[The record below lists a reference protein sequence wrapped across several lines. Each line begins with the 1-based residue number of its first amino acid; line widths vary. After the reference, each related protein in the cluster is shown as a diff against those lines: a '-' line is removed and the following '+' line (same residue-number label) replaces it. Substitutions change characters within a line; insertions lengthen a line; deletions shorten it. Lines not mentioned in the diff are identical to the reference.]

1 MRVRG
6 GEYPGNSLLSVRP
19 SRQIDLKQP
28 RHESTDRLPGLD
40 LLRAIAILWVMDFH
54 AQAFQIVASS
64 DHVARFGWMGVDLF
78 FALSGFLI
86 GSQLLRPLSKG
97 QALRPV
103 PFYFR
108 RLFRTLPPYL
118 AVVSLY
124 FMVPVFRESP
134 RIAPLWQFLTFT
146 ENLFVDSHHARA
158 FSHAWSLC
166 IEEQFYLVAPVAA
179 YLLAR
184 RPAGWKVVMLCISI
198 VLGGTLLRAAIWLH
212 ALAPVADVMHGYGNF
227 FQRWVELIHYPT
239 WTRLDG
245 LLAGVVVA
253 MFKSFRPGVW
263 RIFMRRGNLLLGG
276 ALPCL
281 AVAICLFRDQSAFLP
296 SVIGYPILSLGMG
309 CLVAAGASPS
319 SLISRRALPGVGA
332 VAAMAYSLYLTHKGV
347 YHLVGLVAGESLAGH
362 YTLAIMVYGGAAL
375 LGGALL
381 YASVERPALL
391 LRDRFLPR
399 EAAALPPSA
408 ARQLA

>member
-1 MRVRG
+1 M
-6 GEYPGNSLLSVRP
+6 
-19 SRQIDLKQP
+19 
-28 RHESTDRLPGLD
+28 
-40 LLRAIAILWVMDFH
+40 AFH
-54 AQAFQIVASS
+54 AQAFQILAGP
-64 DHVARFGWMGVDLF
+64 DHIARFGWMGVDLF

-86 GSQLLRPLSKG
+86 GGQLLRPLSKG
-97 QALRPV
+97 QALRPG
-103 PFYFR
+103 PFYVR

-118 AVVSLY
+118 VVVTLY
-124 FMVPVFRESP
+124 FTVPAFRESP

-146 ENLFVDSHHARA
+146 ENLFVDSYHGKA

-166 IEEQFYLVAPVAA
+166 IEEQFYLVAPVVA

-184 RPAGWKVVMLCISI
+184 HPSGRKVVMVCASI
-198 VLGGTLLRAAIWLH
+198 VVGGTLLRAVIWLH
-212 ALAPVADVMHGYGNF
+212 ALAPAADVMRGYGYF

-253 MFKSFRPGVW
+253 MFKSFRPGIWHV
-263 RIFMRRGNLLLGG
+263 FMRRGNLLLGG

-319 SLISRRALPGVGA
+319 SLISRRALPGAGA
-332 VAAMAYSLYLTHKGV
+332 IAAMAYSLYLTHKGV
-347 YHLVGLVAGESLAGH
+347 YHLVGLVAGQSLTGH
-362 YTLAIMVYGGAAL
+362 HALAILVYGGAAL
-375 LGGALL
+375 LGGAVL
-381 YASVERPALL
+381 YAAVERPALL

-399 EAAALPPSA
+399 EAAAVPPRTA
-408 ARQLA
+408 QQLV

>member
-1 MRVRG
+1 V
-6 GEYPGNSLLSVRP
+6 N
-19 SRQIDLKQP
+19 
-28 RHESTDRLPGLD
+28 RLPGLD

-54 AQAFQIVASS
+54 AQGFHIVASS

-86 GSQLLRPLSKG
+86 GSQLLRPLSNG
-97 QALRPV
+97 QALRPGL
-103 PFYFR
+103 FYVR

-118 AVVSLY
+118 VVVALY
-124 FMVPVFRESP
+124 FTVPVFREAP
-134 RIAPLWQFLTFT
+134 HMAPLWRFLTFT

-166 IEEQFYLVAPVAA
+166 IEEQFYLVAPIAV

-184 RPAGWKVVMLCISI
+184 RPAGWKVVIACVSI

-212 ALAPVADVMHGYGNF
+212 ALAPAVDVMHGYGNF

-253 MFKSFRPGVW
+253 LFKSFRPTVW
-263 RIFMRRGNLLLGG
+263 HIFMRRGNVLLGG
-276 ALPCL
+276 AFAGL
-281 AVAICLFRDQSAFLP
+281 AVAVCLFRDQSAFLP
-296 SVIGYPILSLGMG
+296 SVIGYPILALGMG

-332 VAAMAYSLYLTHKGV
+332 VAAMAYSLYLTHKGA
-347 YHLVGLVAGESLAGH
+347 YHLVGLVAGQSLAGH
-362 YTLAIMVYGGAAL
+362 SILAIVVYGGAAL
-375 LGGALL
+375 LCGALL
-381 YASVERPALL
+381 YAAVERPALL

-399 EAAALPPSA
+399 EAATVPQA
-408 ARQLA
+408 APL